1 MALHTEKLSDELFNK
16 ITTLQAN
23 LSGIV
28 FDLGQYDIQL
38 KELSDELKI
47 VERMKEIAY
56 DKYKT
61 TTSEFNN
68 LIQDLNKDYPNVE
81 LDLEKKLITYE
92 K

>member
-1 MALHTEKLSDELFNK
+1 MALHTETLSDELFNK

>member
-1 MALHTEKLSDELFNK
+1 MALHTENLSDELFNK
-16 ITTLQAN
+16 ITTLQAD